1 MASLARAAVTANRS
15 YLQSGMQYIDVRNAS
30 GTDLR
35 DPAVAQAELNWRLA
49 RKNVHVAFSNFAS
62 AFYRMMLEP
71 VSRQKHVAEFNNLL
85 IQSHMLASQ
94 IAAVM
99 TTLLSMP
106 KPPESVILHLR
117 SLLSSFGSLGPKDVL
132 EPLPKEITENTYPE
146 LSYPMKQLQRSVN
159 AVHQELG
166 AVQE

>member
-1 MASLARAAVTANRS
+1 MASLARAAVMANRS
-15 YLQSGMQYIDVRNAS
+15 YLQSGMQYIDIRNAT
-30 GTDLR
+30 GADLR

-71 VSRQKHVAEFNNLL
+71 ASRQKHVAEFNNLL

-106 KPPESVILHLR
+106 KFWK
-117 SLLSSFGSLGPKDVL
+117 SLKTQTHSAIKSKSLPQTNTSSDKSTISIVRF
-132 EPLPKEITENTYPE
+132 Y
-146 LSYPMKQLQRSVN
+146 
-159 AVHQELG
+159 
-166 AVQE
+166 

>member
-1 MASLARAAVTANRS
+1 MASLARAAVMANRS
-15 YLQSGMQYIDVRNAS
+15 YLDSGMQYIEVRSVS
-30 GTDLR
+30 GTDLH

-49 RKNVHVAFSNFAS
+49 RKNVHIAFSNFAS

-71 VSRQKHVAEFNNLL
+71 LSRQKHVAEFNNLL

-99 TTLLSMP
+99 TTLLSMQA
-106 KPPESVILHLR
+106 PPESIIQHLK
-117 SLLSSFGSLGPKDVL
+117 SLLSSFGSLAPNDSL
-132 EPLPKEITENTYPE
+132 EPLPKEIIEHTYPE

-159 AVHQELG
+159 AVHQELV
-166 AVQE
+166 AVQP